1 MLVADGCGWAAP
13 DVDPAPDVDRAPA
26 LVVLADGQPLGDG
39 AELVPVTGG
48 HVDDGLGVLVGRG
61 DVGRGLEVGLGALEL
76 GRGPVD
82 VGRGA
87 LLVGPGAVDVG
98 RGSDGVVDGRVDLGW
113 GSRSGFGSFVED
125 VRLGVGDVFGP
136 VVESSDSSATSLE
149 AFGT

>member
-1 MLVADGCGWAAP
+1 MGLAGDRAVADRLLQGVRP
-13 DVDPAPDVDRAPA
+13 DLRHDLRRA
-26 LVVLADGQPLGDG
+26 
-39 AELVPVTGG
+39 G
-48 HVDDGLGVLVGRG
+48 HGHDLVGRVATG
-61 DVGRGLEVGLGALEL
+61 EQNSYGLEVHGTQGVVGWDFRTPGEL
-76 GRGPVD
+76 RLSRGTAYADQPSE
-82 VGRGA
+82 R